1 MEPSD
6 LIFNRDPTKGIYSGG
21 FSIKNYFLNNG
32 ISPITTLNQQGGSTN
47 NKVSDL
53 FNNLVVPASLYY
65 KGGSVSYNRKR
76 STSNNDDEHE
86 DVAFKK
92 SEQNFVPH
100 GGKAPVNP
108 PFPPLFPKVDFQKGD
123 EETDVVDDHLYNE
136 LLKMVSGENKIE
148 KRKTRRLY
156 KKSIRQKSRKSK

>member
-6 LIFNRDPTKGIYSGG
+6 LIFNREPTKGIYSGG

-32 ISPITTLNQQGGSTN
+32 ISPINTLNQQGGSNN
-47 NKVSDL
+47 NKVADL
-53 FNNLVVPASLYY
+53 FNNLVVPTSLYY
-65 KGGSVSYNRKR
+65 RGGSVYHNRKR
-76 STSNNDDEHE
+76 SSSNDENDD
-86 DVAFKK
+86 D
-92 SEQNFVPH
+92 
-100 GGKAPVNP
+100 
-108 PFPPLFPKVDFQKGD
+108 D
-123 EETDVVDDHLYNE
+123 ETDVVDDHLYNE

>member
-6 LIFNRDPTKGIYSGG
+6 LIFNREPTKGIYSGG

-32 ISPITTLNQQGGSTN
+32 ISPINTLNQQGGSNN
-47 NKVSDL
+47 NKVADL
-53 FNNLVVPASLYY
+53 FNNLVVPTSLYY
-65 KGGSVSYNRKR
+65 RGGSVYHNRKR
-76 STSNNDDEHE
+76 SSSNDENE

-92 SEQNFVPH
+92 SEQNFVP
-100 GGKAPVNP
+100 
-108 PFPPLFPKVDFQKGD
+108 FFQKGD

>member
-6 LIFNRDPTKGIYSGG
+6 LIFNREPTKGIYSGG

-32 ISPITTLNQQGGSTN
+32 IYPINTLNQQGGSNN
-47 NKVSDL
+47 NKVADI
-53 FNNLVVPASLYY
+53 FNNLVVPTSLYY
-65 KGGSVSYNRKR
+65 RGGSVYHNRKR
-76 STSNNDDEHE
+76 NSSNDEND
-86 DVAFKK
+86 
-92 SEQNFVPH
+92 
-100 GGKAPVNP
+100 
-108 PFPPLFPKVDFQKGD
+108 VDD
-123 EETDVVDDHLYNE
+123 ETDVVDDHLYNE